1 MKNRTRLLAL
11 AGVGLAATVGKRTI
25 ESRRAERVPYE
36 TVEEGDDVELRRY
49 PRCVLVETTAPTETA
64 AFRRLAEYIGG
75 ENEGVETVSMTAPV
89 RTGSEAG
96 GVDVPMTAPVRTDE
110 GGEGVRMAFYLPSS
124 YDAANAPLPTDPA
137 VRLIVEPS
145 RTLAVSDF
153 SWFATDD
160 RVEHAERRL
169 REALDEWGV
178 EPHGE
183 AVLLRYDPPWT
194 LPFLR
199 TNEVAVE
206 VRAAGE

>member
-36 TVEEGDDVELRRY
+36 TVEEGEGVALRRY
-49 PRCVLVETTAPTETA
+49 PQCVLVETTAPTEGT
-64 AFRRLAEYIGG
+64 AFRRLADYIGG
-75 ENEGVETVSMTAPV
+75 ENEGEERLPMTAPV
-89 RTGSEAG
+89 RTGADAAG
-96 GVDVPMTAPVRTDE
+96 IDLPMTAPVRTSE
-110 GGEGVRMAFYLPSS
+110 GPDGVRMAFYLPDG
-124 YDAANAPLPTDPA
+124 YDAASAPVPSDPA
-137 VRLIVEPS
+137 VRLVVEPEK
-145 RTLAVSDF
+145 TLAVSGF

-160 RVEHAERRL
+160 RVDRVEHRL

-206 VRAAGE
+206 VREVGA